1 METALEIANESVP
14 FHFDIAE
21 SGGLQKIAVAV
32 ADPDRDRRKAVAG
45 SIFGPL
51 TGPVREISGYLP
63 TVDEVR
69 WLSEQGFDA
78 VFVSIDGDPDA
89 ALRTVESLCFLGR
102 ITVIVYSE
110 QQDNDLF
117 MRSVRAGAREF
128 LSLPLEPAALEEALD
143 RVAERTRL
151 APVLKK
157 KTAGKSFVF
166 LGAKGGAG
174 VTTIAC
180 NFAVDLA
187 RETTDRVLLIDLDLP
202 LGDAAL
208 NLGLQ
213 GDQST
218 ISALEQSDRL
228 DPTFLSHLLVRHE
241 SGLSVL
247 GAPGRFVRHKIVPT
261 AIDRL
266 LAVASHEFDYVVID
280 AGSHFDWTRTQLFES
295 ASRIYLVT
303 QVGIPELR
311 NSNRMITEGIPQFVD
326 KMEVVLNRHA
336 PKVFGMV
343 DSAIE
348 KTLTKAPQWKIPSDY
363 RAVMEMQSQAAALV
377 TRDFPVAR
385 VIRAMA
391 KSACGQTAEPEKKS
405 FFKRFA

>member
-1 METALEIANESVP
+1 METALEFANESIP
-14 FHFDIAE
+14 PRFDVAKS
-21 SGGLQKIAVAV
+21 SGAQRISVAV
-32 ADPDRDRRKAVAG
+32 ADPDRDRRKSVAG
-45 SIFGPL
+45 SIVAPL
-51 TGPVREISGYLP
+51 TGAVREISDYLP
-63 TVDEVR
+63 TVEDAR

-78 VFVSIDGDPDA
+78 VFVSMDGDSAA

-102 ITVIVYSE
+102 ITVIVYSGR
-110 QQDNDLF
+110 QDNDLF

-128 LSLPLEPAALEEALD
+128 LTLPFDHAALEEVLD
-143 RVAERTRL
+143 RVAERTQL

-180 NFAVDLA
+180 NFAVNLA
-187 RETTDRVLLIDLDLP
+187 RDTTERVLLIDLDLP

-208 NLGLQ
+208 NLGLH
-213 GDQST
+213 GEQST

-228 DPTFLSHLLVRHE
+228 DSTFLSHLLVQHE

-247 GAPGRFVRHKIVPT
+247 GAPGQFTHHQIV
-261 AIDRL
+261 AAAVDRL
-266 LAVASHEFDYVVID
+266 LTVASHEFDYVVID
-280 AGSHFDWTRTQLFES
+280 AGSRFDWTRTQLFEN

-311 NSNRMITEGIPQFVD
+311 NSNRLITESIPQFAG
-326 KMEVVLNRHA
+326 KMDVVLNRYA
-336 PKVFGMV
+336 PKVFGMI

-363 RAVMEMQSQAAALV
+363 RAVMEMQNQAAAMAGA
-377 TRDFPVAR
+377 DFPIAR
-385 VIRAMA
+385 VIRSMA
-391 KSACGQTAEPEKKS
+391 KSACGQSAEPEKKS

>member
-1 METALEIANESVP
+1 MEIALEIANESVP
-14 FHFDIAE
+14 LHFDIDE
-21 SGGLQKIAVAV
+21 SAHTQKISVAV
-32 ADPDRDRRKAVAG
+32 ADPDRDRRKSVAG

-51 TGPVREISGYLP
+51 TGEVREISGYLP
-63 TVDEVR
+63 TVEDAR

-78 VFVSIDGDPDA
+78 VFVSIDGDSAA
-89 ALRTVESLCFLGR
+89 ALRTVESLSFLGR
-102 ITVIVYSE
+102 ITVIVYST

-128 LSLPLEPAALEEALD
+128 LTLPLEHAALQEVLG
-143 RVAERTRL
+143 RVAARTRL

-180 NFAVDLA
+180 NFAVNLA
-187 RETTDRVLLIDLDLP
+187 RDTTERVLLIDLDLP
-202 LGDAAL
+202 FGDAAL
-208 NLGLQ
+208 NLGLH
-213 GDQST
+213 GEQST
-218 ISALEQSDRL
+218 ISALEQSERL
-228 DPTFLSHLLVRHE
+228 DPTFLSHLLVQHQ

-247 GAPGRFVRHKIVPT
+247 GAPGQFTHYKVVHT

-266 LAVASHEFDYVVID
+266 LTVASHEFDYVVID
-280 AGSHFDWTRTQLFES
+280 AGSRFDWTRTQLFEN
-295 ASRIYLVT
+295 ASRIYLIT

-311 NSNRMITEGIPQFVD
+311 NSNRLITESIPQFAG
-326 KMEVVLNRHA
+326 KMEVVLNRYA
-336 PKVFGMV
+336 LKVFGVV

-363 RAVMEMQSQAAALV
+363 RAVMEMQNQAAAL
-377 TRDFPVAR
+377 TGKDFPVAR
-385 VIRAMA
+385 IIRAMA
-391 KSACGQTAEPEKKS
+391 KSACGHSMEPEKKG
-405 FFKRFA
+405 FFKRFV